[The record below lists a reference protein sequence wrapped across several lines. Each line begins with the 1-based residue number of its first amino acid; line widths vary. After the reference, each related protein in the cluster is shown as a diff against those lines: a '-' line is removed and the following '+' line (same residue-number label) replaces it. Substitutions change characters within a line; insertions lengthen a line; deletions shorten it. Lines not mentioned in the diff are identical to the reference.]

1 MTKDKKIAWNP
12 PMAVIGAGGIGSHFC
27 SLLDW
32 AIGNDQAGDIAR
44 EDVHVYDFDT
54 VDTSNL
60 RHQDYTANLVGAPK
74 AYVMNARYG
83 YTSQCA
89 KFGQRRD
96 HYTGSRSFVICADNP
111 GVRLGVYEHCLEYN
125 KPFIDLRCEGDMMAV
140 LTDSCDHKA
149 LLDSLGNTN
158 EERKDERGRSCQRPE
173 DVRNRRVQLGH
184 LAVAVAGLQLLLNR
198 LRGDAFPDRL
208 IRTVV

>member
-1 MTKDKKIAWNP
+1 
-12 PMAVIGAGGIGSHFC
+12 MAKNSKSSWMAPTAIIGAGGIGSHFC

-32 AIGNDQAGDIAR
+32 AIQNNQIEIER
-44 EDVHVYDFDT
+44 SEVHVYDFDT

-83 YTSQCA
+83 YSTHCT
-89 KFGQRRD
+89 KFGLRRD
-96 HYTGSRSFVICADNP
+96 HYNDARSFVICADNP
-111 GVRLGVYEHCLEYN
+111 GVRLGVYEHCLQHN
-125 KPFIDLRCEGDMMAV
+125 KPFIDMRCEGDMMAV
-140 LTDSCDHKA
+140 LTDACDHKV
-149 LLDSLGNTN
+149 LLDSLGATAD
-158 EERKDERGRSCQRPE
+158 ERKDERGRSCQKPE
-173 DVRNRRVQLGH
+173 DVRQNRVQLGH

-198 LRGDAFPDRL
+198 LRGAAFPDRL